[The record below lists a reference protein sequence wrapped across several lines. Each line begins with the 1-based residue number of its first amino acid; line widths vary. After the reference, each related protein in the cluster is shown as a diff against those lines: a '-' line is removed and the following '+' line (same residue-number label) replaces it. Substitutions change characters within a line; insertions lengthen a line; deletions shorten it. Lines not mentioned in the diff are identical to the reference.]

1 MSMKEKIKF
10 YREKRNMSKSELAR
24 QIGVSPSYITM
35 LENGDKKNP
44 SLEIKVK
51 LAKALNIQVTDLDP
65 NIPIWEEFDAMRYTD
80 KLVKEMKEIEESNK
94 IKKEILE
101 NGDLDD
107 NKIKWILEDQENL
120 LKKCD
125 KIVKGMEDFTNI
137 MILFNSK
144 EKDIISEL
152 IKIYNSAVFEKSYDV
167 NKLNDEQYNKLKQ
180 NIRNSIKESF
190 KEFENK

>member
-1 MSMKEKIKF
+1 
-10 YREKRNMSKSELAR
+10 
-24 QIGVSPSYITM
+24 
-35 LENGDKKNP
+35 
-44 SLEIKVK
+44 
-51 LAKALNIQVTDLDP
+51 
-65 NIPIWEEFDAMRYTD
+65 
-80 KLVKEMKEIEESNK
+80 
-94 IKKEILE
+94 
-101 NGDLDD
+101 
-107 NKIKWILEDQENL
+107 
-120 LKKCD
+120 
-125 KIVKGMEDFTNI
+125 MEDFTNI

>member
-1 MSMKEKIKF
+1 MELKDKIKY
-10 YREKRNMSKSELAR
+10 YREKKKISKNKLA
-24 QIGVSPSYITM
+24 QEIDVSPSYITR

>member
-24 QIGVSPSYITM
+24 QIDVSPSYITM

-44 SLEIKVK
+44 SLEILIKI
-51 LAKALNIQVTDLDP
+51 AKALNIQVTDLDP
-65 NIPIWEEFDAMRYTD
+65 NIPIWEEFDAKYD
-80 KLVKEMKEIEESNK
+80 IEKLLKEMKEIEESNK
-94 IKKEILE
+94 MKKEVLE
-101 NGDLDD
+101 DGNLND

-125 KIVKGMEDFTNI
+125 KIIKGIEDFTNI
-137 MILFNSK
+137 MVLFNSK

-190 KEFENK
+190 EEFENK